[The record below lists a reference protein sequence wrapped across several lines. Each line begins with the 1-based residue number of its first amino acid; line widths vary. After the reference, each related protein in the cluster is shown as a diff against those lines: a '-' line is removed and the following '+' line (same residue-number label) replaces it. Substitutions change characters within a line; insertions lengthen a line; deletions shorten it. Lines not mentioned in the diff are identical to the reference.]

1 MWALFNAAYVVY
13 LSFAPHV
20 LVENGFAAASAAAVI
35 SLASWTMIFSGALW
49 GQVADRTGKR
59 DLVLYTCLSVGIGAL
74 LLLPR
79 ASLAVP
85 LSFAFGFMGMA
96 PAGVIMALIGE
107 SMSPQRRA
115 FGMGVFLTSYF
126 VILAPAPAIAGW
138 LFDRSGDAF
147 QAILFATALLA
158 ATALA
163 NVAFRAAQKAFAAR
177 LRLAGGRPFP

>member
-1 MWALFNAAYVVY
+1 
-13 LSFAPHV
+13 
-20 LVENGFAAASAAAVI
+20 
-35 SLASWTMIFSGALW
+35 
-49 GQVADRTGKR
+49 
-59 DLVLYTCLSVGIGAL
+59 
-74 LLLPR
+74 
-79 ASLAVP
+79 
-85 LSFAFGFMGMA
+85 
-96 PAGVIMALIGE
+96 
-107 SMSPQRRA
+107 
-115 FGMGVFLTSYF
+115 MGVFLTSFF